1 MKQYGVHES
10 WTQLFKISYQNFP
23 MHKIDSGFKSAC
35 LYVNSDVVIFA
46 NPLFKNQHNHAFIY
60 NLKDK
65 TVERIKFKNCIQWF
79 SDAMHY
85 VESLASVC

>member
-1 MKQYGVHES
+1 
-10 WTQLFKISYQNFP
+10 

-46 NPLFKNQHNHAFIY
+46 NPLFKKQHNHAFIY